1 MADKKITALTALTA
15 DGKVSAD
22 DLLHIIDYSASPV
35 NKKISVAHLFEKVNC
50 VISSYGAF
58 THDFGPTNAIS
69 GLSVVIPNATPA
81 ASAETEV
88 VVNDDGNA
96 FVDFRAQTSL
106 NDHAFHIDSSIDSG
120 AGNCNTIT
128 INGGAIASTKKVD
141 FKVNSSTGILVH
153 CDSTDHVVGFG
164 TAAPDTAYI
173 ADFAAVSGKSIKT
186 AGGIDVTG
194 VSTFT
199 GNTTITGN
207 ATITGAPINSGAE
220 ILTAAGAASLTVAT
234 TIFNMSANANVTV
247 TLAAG
252 TEGQIKYFAT
262 KAVDTGNSRK
272 VRLHPVTSGASTLQ
286 GLPVYIDFDAVGE
299 GATLLYKDSKWNVI
313 GMHKDVG
320 LATS

>member
-35 NKKISVAHLFEKVNC
+35 NKKITVSDLLSNANTA
-50 VISSYGAF
+50 ISSYGAY

-88 VVNDDGNA
+88 VVNEDGNA
-96 FVDFRAQTSL
+96 FVDFRVETGLSAS
-106 NDHAFHIDSSIDSG
+106 AFQVDSSLDTDNGS
-120 AGNCNTIT
+120 CNTVT
-128 INGGAIASTKKVD
+128 INGDFAKVD
-141 FKVNSSTGILVH
+141 FRVNSDTSTATTPLLH
-153 CDSTDHVVGFG
+153 CDGVSHG
-164 TAAPDTAYI
+164 I
-173 ADFAAVSGKSIKT
+173 AIGKEDPATTHLVDVAAVSGKSIKT

-234 TIFNMSANANVTV
+234 TIFNMSADADKTI

-252 TEGQIKYFAT
+252 TEGQIKYFT
-262 KAVDTGNSRK
+262 CKAVDTGNK
-272 VRLHPVTSGASTLQ
+272 IRLHPVTSGTSTLQ
-286 GLPVYIDFDAVGE
+286 GANVYVDFDAAGE
-299 GATLLYKDSKWNVI
+299 GATLMYKDSKWNVL
-313 GMHKDVG
+313 G
-320 LATS
+320 LGGATTATS